1 MRTFRIAYTGDFLN
15 PEGKP
20 AHGDVGTS
28 EFDAVPFIQ
37 YHFIKELAPNPDD
50 PTYYDRLYSLEVKPE
65 YIEDVDAL
73 IVLRPWIKP
82 EVFANGADNLTVIG
96 RFGVGYDK
104 IDADALTAN
113 DVALFNAPDALTH
126 STGSSAFLF
135 MLALSKRLKDQE
147 RITREGRWDLQAA
160 VQGSDLPGKTL
171 GIIGL
176 GNTGRELARLAGP
189 WNMRILAYSPKADP
203 AQAAALNVKLVGLDE
218 LLRESDFVSF
228 HCRLLP
234 ETRGFFRAREFR
246 LMKPTAYLINVGR
259 GELLDEHALIETLR
273 EKRIAGAG
281 LDVFEHEPLPL
292 SSPLLQLDNV
302 IVTPHWLPATKDTTP
317 LVARVMVD
325 GMLRA
330 AQGLIPDT
338 VCNPEVLER
347 PGFKKKLA
355 RFNENQSYPSPPA
368 PLPIGEGG
376 EEI

>member
-1 MRTFRIAYTGDFLN
+1 MN

-20 AHGDVGTS
+20 AHGDVGNS
-28 EFDAVPFIQ
+28 IFDTIPYIR
-37 YHFIKELAPNPDD
+37 YHFIQELAPNPND
-50 PTYYDRLYSLEVKPE
+50 PTYYDRLYSLEVTSEFIKD
-65 YIEDVDAL
+65 IAGL
-73 IVLRPWIKP
+73 ICLRPWIKP
-82 EVFANGADNLTVIG
+82 HVFENGAENLTVIG

-104 IDADALTAN
+104 IDVDALTAN
-113 DVALFNAPDALTH
+113 DVALFNAPDGLTH

-135 MLALSKRLKDQE
+135 ILALSKRLKDQE
-147 RITREGRWDLQAA
+147 RITREGRWDLQSA

-218 LLRESDFVSF
+218 LLRESDFLSF

-234 ETRGFFRAREFR
+234 ETRGFFRARELS

-259 GELLDEHALIETLR
+259 GELLDEDALIEALR

-292 SSPLLQLDNV
+292 TSPLLELDNV

-317 LVARVMVD
+317 LIARVMAE
-325 GMLRA
+325 GMVRA
-330 AQGLIPDT
+330 AQGLVPET

-355 RFNENQSYPSPPA
+355 RFNENRQ
-368 PLPIGEGG
+368 
-376 EEI
+376 